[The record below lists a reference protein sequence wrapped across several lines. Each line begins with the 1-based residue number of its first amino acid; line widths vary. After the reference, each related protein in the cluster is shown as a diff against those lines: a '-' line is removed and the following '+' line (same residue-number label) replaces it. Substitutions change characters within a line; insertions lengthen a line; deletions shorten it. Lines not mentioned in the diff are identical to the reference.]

1 MALRE
6 PFPLT
11 EENLIAYANS
21 LGGDTI
27 ALCEEQAVRK
37 IVATHACMRDR
48 EAEGR
53 RWFRL
58 ASYWRRLLLTL
69 SGYPW

>member
-1 MALRE
+1 MALKE

-21 LGGDTI
+21 FNGDTI
-27 ALCEEQAVRK
+27 ALCEKRAVRK
-37 IVATHACMRDR
+37 IVATYARMRDR
-48 EAEGR
+48 GAKGR

-58 ASYWRRLLLTL
+58 APYWRRLLLTL

>member
-1 MALRE
+1 MILKE

-21 LGGDTI
+21 FSCDTI
-27 ALCEEQAVRK
+27 ALCEKQAIRK
-37 IVATHACMRDR
+37 IVASHVRMKNR